1 VTKHRTQP
9 LSFIFPGLLGIAL
22 LLNPA
27 GAQPAAD
34 APVQKPGTVLW
45 EFETGGFVASSPA
58 IGSDGTVYVGSDD
71 NKLYAIKTDSK
82 GLAKSPW
89 PMRGQNAQH
98 TGQVTNKATDPTEPK
113 DFPKEIKGNTLI
125 LQEDDPEV
133 VSKRKVSTKHPAELA
148 HVWVPGPFAGTDQVL
163 ILSKEGKLTINPRKG
178 LTIKG
183 IWGVPQGVAGNQ
195 VILTFDHPETG
206 REYVLKYEYMLG
218 EQETQDLSGKTTGK
232 EVVLYLKGIGN
243 NKDETEYVRPVK

>member
-1 VTKHRTQP
+1 VH
-9 LSFIFPGLLGIAL
+9 
-22 LLNPA
+22 
-27 GAQPAAD
+27 
-34 APVQKPGTVLW
+34 
-45 EFETGGFVASSPA
+45 SSPA
-58 IGSDGTVYVGSDD
+58 IGSDGTVYVGSWN
-71 NKLYAIKTDSK
+71 NKLYALATSSK

-98 TGQVTNKATDPTEPK
+98 TGRVTNKATEPTETK
-113 DFPKEIKGNTLI
+113 DFPKEIEGNTLT

-133 VSKRKVSTKHPAELA
+133 VFKRKVSTKHPAELA

-206 REYVLKYEYMLG
+206 REHVLKYEYMLG
-218 EQETQDLSGKTTGK
+218 EQEIQDLSGKTTGK